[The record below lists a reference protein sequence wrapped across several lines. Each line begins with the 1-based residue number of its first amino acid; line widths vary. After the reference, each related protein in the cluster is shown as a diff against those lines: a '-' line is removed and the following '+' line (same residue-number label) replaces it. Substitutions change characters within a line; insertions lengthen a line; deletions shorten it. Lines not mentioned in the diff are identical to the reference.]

1 MKIRRNSYRA
11 GAKRKIDKGAA
22 SHSPRPARGPTDQA
36 RRQAGCEQIQLPS
49 TGAVAG
55 LGGALEGRGGA
66 PRSTP
71 RQPTGRP
78 PTPFLSGRN
87 RTPDNP
93 LREYKRVEHKG
104 VHRGQESFP

>member
-55 LGGALEGRGGA
+55 LGGALEGRGGG
-66 PRSTP
+66 PRP
-71 RQPTGRP
+71 DPRP
-78 PTPFLSGRN
+78 PPGAPPPPSPNAPDQHTEHNLPVLEVLH
-87 RTPDNP
+87 RTQD
-93 LREYKRVEHKG
+93 
-104 VHRGQESFP
+104 